1 MIVTIGNYR
10 SSGRDLATWHRSAEK
25 LNYFLSPKNQL
36 SDDGQRFF
44 HRETGTKGVIRMMM
58 IASIMK
64 MMTTMKKMLTT
75 MRKMMTTLLMM
86 LAIVAKM
93 TDAKGKCWRKYDDTP
108 KEQEKSEAKDFPN
121 LFGFCWRI
129 TGGMDLD

>member
-1 MIVTIGNYR
+1 MRNPIGIVTIGNYR
-10 SSGRDLATWHRSAEK
+10 SSARDLATWHRSVEK
-25 LNYFLSPKNQL
+25 LNCFLSPKNQL

-58 IASIMK
+58 MAS
-64 MMTTMKKMLTT
+64 MMVMMAS

-93 TDAKGKCWRKYDDTP
+93 TDEEEKCWRKYDDTP

-129 TGGMDLD
+129 TCGMDLD